1 MSTRHPQPTDP
12 TPTASDTRSD
22 THPPTQADSTT
33 RSQSTT
39 ASEPSTT
46 ETKPPSRAPA
56 TFSATHTDRLR
67 NLIDEWNT
75 AFADAHTDRD

>member
-1 MSTRHPQPTDP
+1 MSTRHPQPTDS
-12 TPTASDTRSD
+12 TPTASSTRSA
-22 THPPTQADSTT
+22 TRPPAQADSTT

-39 ASEPSTT
+39 ASDPSTT
-46 ETKPPSRAPA
+46 EIEPPSGAPA

>member
-1 MSTRHPQPTDP
+1 MSTRHSQTTDS
-12 TPTASDTRSD
+12 TPTASSTRS
-22 THPPTQADSTT
+22 TTRPPVQADSIA

-46 ETKPPSRAPA
+46 EIEPPSRAPA